1 MAKGAVAKSKVEDII
16 RNAFGKDFLG
26 VDPSTKKIYVQAEED
41 GEMINVAIAMTCPKT
56 PFVVDGASTNDGFP
70 VGNYGTP
77 DTYKPAEI
85 TQNELDNVRKMIK
98 ELGL

>member
-1 MAKGAVAKSKVEDII
+1 MARGAIAKQTVEDKI
-16 RNAFGKDFLG
+16 RDAFGKDFIG
-26 VDPSTKKIYVQAEED
+26 VDTSTKKIYVQAEED
-41 GEMINVAIAMTCPKT
+41 GEMVQIALAMTCPKT
-56 PFVVDGASTNDGFP
+56 AFVVDGASANDGFP

-85 TQNELDNVRKMIK
+85 TQSELDNVRKMIK

>member
-41 GEMINVAIAMTCPKT
+41 GEMVNVAIAMTCPKT
-56 PFVVDGASTNDGFP
+56 PFVVDGTSTNDGFP

>member
-1 MAKGAVAKSKVEDII
+1 MAKGAVAKAKVEDII

-26 VDPSTKKIYVQAEED
+26 VDLSTKKIYVQAEED
-41 GEMINVAIAMTCPKT
+41 GEMVNVAVALTCPKT
-56 PFVVDGASTNDGFP
+56 PFATATTNANDGFP

-77 DTYKPAEI
+77 DTFKPAEI
-85 TQNELDNVRKMIK
+85 TQDELDNVRKMIK

>member
-1 MAKGAVAKSKVEDII
+1 M
-16 RNAFGKDFLG
+16 
-26 VDPSTKKIYVQAEED
+26 VQ
-41 GEMINVAIAMTCPKT
+41 VAIAMTCPKT
-56 PFVVDGASTNDGFP
+56 PFVVDGASVNDGFP